1 MKKYFVLSG
10 LALRDNNRGTA
21 ALGYG
26 AFSFLYNRGILNDDH
41 EVLVMHFTK
50 RPWHWKDKR
59 EVINIQG
66 KQWIVNT
73 VYFSALERFLYFKGI
88 LPRFSKLWKYTSNIE
103 FVASINGGDGFSDIY
118 NTFTFKQRLGE
129 SLFAMKNGIR
139 LIQLPQTM
147 GPFEKPENYMIAKKI
162 LLYSDLVFVRDTK
175 FVQELTKMGI
185 NYELTNDLS
194 AYMEPEPWDID
205 IIPDSVGLNVSG
217 LCYSNSFRTLSGQF
231 EFYPDLIDGIISN
244 FQKKGKTIYLIPHS
258 YNYYEP
264 EESND
269 DIIACR
275 NAYDRLKDKSNVYFI
290 DNDLISPQIK
300 YVISKM
306 SFFIGARMHANFAA
320 IYTNV
325 PVFGTAYSY
334 KFEGAFDANGLNGKE
349 QTAMINNI
357 SVSDIPLIIDKIN
370 KFYNKVI
377 DKNKI

>member
-26 AFSFLYNRGILNDDH
+26 AFSFLYNRGIMNDDH

-59 EVINIQG
+59 EVVNIQG

-73 VYFSALERFLYFKGI
+73 VYFSSLERFLYFKGI
-88 LPRFSKLWKYTSNIE
+88 LPRFTKLWKYSSNIE

-129 SLFAMKNGIR
+129 SLFAMKSGIR

-147 GPFEKPENYMIAKKI
+147 GPFEKPENYEIAKKI

-205 IIPDSVGLNVSG
+205 IIPDSIGLNVSG

-231 EFYPDLIDGIISN
+231 ESYPDLIDGIISN

-258 YNYYEP
+258 YNYNEP

-290 DNDLISPQIK
+290 DKDLISPQIK

-357 SVSDIPLIIDKIN
+357 SVSDIPLIIDKID

-377 DKNKI
+377 DKN